1 MSLTDLHKGTHN
13 CAAAIRESGAGISPS
28 PASSP
33 APLVVHPV
41 VHPQAP
47 VRSLSLLF
55 SCSLVLALS
64 LSLAC
69 AGEGIE
75 PGHSV
80 SALLS
85 FFHTSGR
92 RCRWFLRWYYGTPVV
107 FSTPFLLLPPFPP
120 SSFLLPLFIY
130 FSLSVSLL
138 FSFFLST
145 FLRSFSFNVLRIRSK
160 VQNAAQDSRR
170 VFFFNSKM
178 ILFREKV
185 SSSLHIAQ
193 IADGNLSS
201 PATMA
206 CATSPARIS
215 FSFASAI
222 IKIEQMFLVSS
233 CLPFSEICRI

>member
-47 VRSLSLLF
+47 VRSLSL
-55 SCSLVLALS
+55 SLILLLSRSRPLS

-107 FSTPFLLLPPFPP
+107 FSTPFLLLPLSHLPP
-120 SSFLLPLFIY
+120 SFSLSLSISLSPFLFSSLSSSRPSFALSPSTSFGYVRRCRTPRKIHVEY
-130 FSLSVSLL
+130 FSL
-138 FSFFLST
+138 T
-145 FLRSFSFNVLRIRSK
+145 
-160 VQNAAQDSRR
+160 RR
-170 VFFFNSKM
+170 
-178 ILFREKV
+178 
-185 SSSLHIAQ
+185 
-193 IADGNLSS
+193 
-201 PATMA
+201 
-206 CATSPARIS
+206 
-215 FSFASAI
+215 
-222 IKIEQMFLVSS
+222 
-233 CLPFSEICRI
+233 

>member
-64 LSLAC
+64 LSLAR

-107 FSTPFLLLPPFPP
+107 FSTPFLLLPLSHLPP
-120 SSFLLPLFIY
+120 SFSLSLSISLSSFLFSSLSSSRPSFALSPSTSFGYVRRCRTSRKIHVEY
-130 FSLSVSLL
+130 FSL
-138 FSFFLST
+138 T
-145 FLRSFSFNVLRIRSK
+145 
-160 VQNAAQDSRR
+160 RR
-170 VFFFNSKM
+170 
-178 ILFREKV
+178 
-185 SSSLHIAQ
+185 
-193 IADGNLSS
+193 
-201 PATMA
+201 
-206 CATSPARIS
+206 
-215 FSFASAI
+215 
-222 IKIEQMFLVSS
+222 
-233 CLPFSEICRI
+233 